1 MGRKYVGGE
10 KIMNVLEHRIVKI
23 ISGELIENP
32 FHCYL
37 TDDEMIYK
45 VRLVTNCYGV
55 EETTTQ
61 YFNIKQWEDIKE
73 RGYYL
78 A

>member
-1 MGRKYVGGE
+1 
-10 KIMNVLEHRIVKI
+10 MNVLEHYIVKI
-23 ISGELIENP
+23 ISEELIENP
-32 FHCYL
+32 FYSYII
-37 TDDEMIYK
+37 DDKMTYK
-45 VRLVTNCYGV
+45 VRLVTDCYGV